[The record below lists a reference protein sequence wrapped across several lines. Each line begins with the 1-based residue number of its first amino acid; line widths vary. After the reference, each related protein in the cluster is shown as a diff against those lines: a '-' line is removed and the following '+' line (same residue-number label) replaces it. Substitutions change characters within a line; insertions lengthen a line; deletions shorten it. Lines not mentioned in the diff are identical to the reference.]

1 MPIQAQITTSGPP
14 AGLGTITAYHD
25 ALRVQD
31 QNRTYLVMRNPVLDT
46 IPKRP
51 EQQIRIV
58 VEILQ
63 KAFLVVARG
72 EPAVVPFLELE
83 RGVPVK

>member
-1 MPIQAQITTSGPP
+1 
-14 AGLGTITAYHD
+14 LGTVTAYHD

-83 RGVPVK
+83 RGVPVKEGDERGDVGGE